1 MSNQK
6 IIDEFNKLINQIKF
20 DIDTS
25 KNKSEKLIHSYRLN
39 SIQKIIKILE
49 NYPKKITSSEQL
61 KDIKGIGKNSLQ
73 RIDEILKTGKLSE
86 ITQQDNS
93 YLQYIEELEN
103 VYGIG
108 RSVAIDLF
116 KKHNVKSIEE
126 LKKLYDEGKITLP
139 QNIVKGLKYYG
150 LIQENIPRKEIDDIN
165 NYIQRIIHKIDNELF
180 FIICGSYR
188 RLKRTSNDIDIV
200 VIHPSVKTR
209 VDMLKK
215 TRVNYLEK
223 IINYLIKEKFI
234 VESLTSE
241 SVQTK
246 YMGLCKLND
255 NPIRR
260 IDIRFFPVESYYS
273 AILYFTG
280 AKDFNRKMRMIAN
293 NYGYTLNEY
302 GLYDENNKT
311 IPVSSEKDIFDILG
325 MEYVDPQFRS

>member
-223 IINYLIKEKFI
+223 IINYLIKSIYDSFQSNRI
-234 VESLTSE
+234 
-241 SVQTK
+241 
-246 YMGLCKLND
+246 
-255 NPIRR
+255 IRR
-260 IDIRFFPVESYYS
+260 YYIS
-273 AILYFTG
+273 QV
-280 AKDFNRKMRMIAN
+280 RKISIVRC
-293 NYGYTLNEY
+293 E
-302 GLYDENNKT
+302 
-311 IPVSSEKDIFDILG
+311 
-325 MEYVDPQFRS
+325 